1 MARVIVFGLRDFAS
15 LAHYYLKHDSG
26 HDVVAFTV
34 TRDFLPSEPNFED
47 KPVVPFEE
55 LETVYSPDEFW
66 LLAPLSPRGMN
77 RWREQIFL
85 EAKARG
91 YRFISYV
98 SSRATIFPARPWART
113 VSFWRTTRSSRS
125 YGSATT

>member
-1 MARVIVFGLRDFAS
+1 MNTQSTFTGRRIDGPSDCIRTSDFAS
-15 LAHYYLKHDSG
+15 LAHYYLEHDSG

-77 RWREQIFL
+77 RVREQIFPKPRHVDI
-85 EAKARG
+85 A
-91 YRFISYV
+91 
-98 SSRATIFPARPWART
+98 SSAM
-113 VSFWRTTRSSRS
+113 
-125 YGSATT
+125 